1 MEVEATFYYKAAPT
15 TALCYVLNHNIFPS
29 LAQGF
34 SKTLCCVTRLWGE
47 FLSTYIFLVGVEKPE
62 CKVAGLGSSSV
73 VAQGAGVACQE
84 ITATNS
90 TRQTSA
96 AALANSCTGDIWA
109 FNSINSTHRQV
120 QAFSGMNSPFFIS
133 SM

>member
-1 MEVEATFYYKAAPT
+1 M
-15 TALCYVLNHNIFPS
+15 
-29 LAQGF
+29 G
-34 SKTLCCVTRLWGE
+34 G

-90 TRQTSA
+90 TGKCQPLPGKQLHRTH
-96 AALANSCTGDIWA
+96 LDI
-109 FNSINSTHRQV
+109 
-120 QAFSGMNSPFFIS
+120 
-133 SM
+133 

>member
-1 MEVEATFYYKAAPT
+1 M
-15 TALCYVLNHNIFPS
+15 
-29 LAQGF
+29 
-34 SKTLCCVTRLWGE
+34 
-47 FLSTYIFLVGVEKPE
+47 EKPE

-96 AALANSCTGDIWA
+96 TALASSCTGDIWT
-109 FNSINSTHRQV
+109 FNSINSKFRLLV
-120 QAFSGMNSPFFIS
+120 E
-133 SM
+133 